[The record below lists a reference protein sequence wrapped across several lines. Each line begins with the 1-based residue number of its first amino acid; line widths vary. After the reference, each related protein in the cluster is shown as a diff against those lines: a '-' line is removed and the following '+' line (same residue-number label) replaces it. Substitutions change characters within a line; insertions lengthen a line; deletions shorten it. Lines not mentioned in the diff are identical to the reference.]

1 MVGPPEFGVLDY
13 AAGLSAVVLLV
24 FAYVIYPDTI
34 VQYGAWLVIFTI
46 WMAWFVYYGT
56 KWMYGVEGDPS

>member
-1 MVGPPEFGVLDY
+1 MVGPPDLGVFDY
-13 AAGLSAVVLLV
+13 AAGLSALGLLV
-24 FAYVIYPDTI
+24 FAYVIFPNMI
-34 VQYGAWLVIFTI
+34 VQYGAWLAIFTI

>member
-1 MVGPPEFGVLDY
+1 MVGPPNLGPLDY
-13 AAGLSAVVLLV
+13 AAGLSAVGLLV
-24 FAYVIYPDTI
+24 FAYVIFPNTI
-34 VQYGAWLVIFTI
+34 VQYGAWLAIFTI